1 MISIFRRLRRSLLEQ
16 SRARKYL
23 MYAVGETLLVV
34 IGILIALQINNWAVD
49 KDNRRLEKTYLQ
61 ALKLEISEDI
71 KFYSDTKDSLLNQ
84 QAYAQSVLYFMENKD
99 EEIRDSLAFINA
111 FRRCADGENLIRP
124 QVNWNELQ
132 TTGRLSLIQNK
143 DLVRKL
149 FEYYTIQD
157 QFATD
162 FNRFPMEQRYTY
174 RKIDHALFSMVE
186 HLEYYEDWTVEQIP
200 DLNVFTSIR
209 SNPELANLTKS
220 IMISSLVQSRYAQNT
235 LDLATNLHKDI
246 DRELEDQ

>member
-1 MISIFRRLRRSLLEQ
+1 MISIFRRLRKSFLEQ
-16 SRARKYL
+16 SQARKYL
-23 MYAVGETLLVV
+23 MYAVGEILLVV

-49 KDNRRLEKTYLQ
+49 KDNRRLEKIYLQ

-84 QAYAQSVLYFMENKD
+84 QAYAQNVLYFMEN
-99 EEIRDSLAFINA
+99 ENEAIRDSLTFINA
-111 FRRCADGENLIRP
+111 FRKCANGENLIRP

-162 FNRFPMEQRYTY
+162 FNRFPMEQRYSY

-200 DLNVFTSIR
+200 DPKVFTSIR
-209 SNPELANLTKS
+209 SNRELSDLTKS
-220 IMISSLVQSRYAQNT
+220 IMISSLVQYRYAQNT
-235 LDLATNLHKDI
+235 LDLAASLLHDI
-246 DRELEDQ
+246 DRELED